1 MSIKA
6 FEKCLAE
13 HPAVAMACVLTASL
27 SLPITAFV
35 TPHPRATVS
44 AVELQAWVNSRMGD
58 LAPAASYL
66 ILEEMP
72 RNRTGAVDRAA
83 LDAIRRNMSRE
94 QVA

>member
-1 MSIKA
+1 MSVKA
-6 FEKCLAE
+6 FEQCLAE

-27 SLPITAFV
+27 SLPVTAFV
-35 TPHPRATVS
+35 TPHPGVAVS
-44 AVELQAWVNSRMGD
+44 TAELQTWVSSRMGD
-58 LAPAASYL
+58 LAPAADYL

-83 LDAIRRNMSRE
+83 LDAMRRNMSRE